1 MSAVSN
7 NWSKTLL
14 SHEPHHRNAHVE
26 PPLRI
31 LARVP
36 APRRGFSLALAILWS
51 YTCSHAATE
60 LAHDHDTKAGSDRR
74 LEGSVKAHGQ

>member
-36 APRRGFSLALAILWS
+36 APRRGFALTLAILRS

-60 LAHDHDTKAGSDRR
+60 LAHDHDTKAGSDRP